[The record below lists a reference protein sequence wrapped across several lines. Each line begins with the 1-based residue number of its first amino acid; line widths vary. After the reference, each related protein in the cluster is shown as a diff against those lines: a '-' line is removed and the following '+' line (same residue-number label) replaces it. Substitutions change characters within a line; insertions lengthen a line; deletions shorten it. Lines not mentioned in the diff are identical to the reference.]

1 MPAEPLGISMKKLVG
16 PVTCQTWCVQ
26 RDLLPAFI
34 MTHQRSSSGDTISS
48 ILTCT
53 SETFHEFYSGPYD
66 TGQLVADAKKSV
78 LNRFRADLESNY
90 SKCNR
95 YKLLMA
101 MLDHAPTD
109 SGKRY
114 VATCLAIAGTKG
126 VDAVTEMADQW
137 LEHMFFKS
145 E

>member
-1 MPAEPLGISMKKLVG
+1 M
-16 PVTCQTWCVQ
+16 CQTWCVQ
-26 RDLLPAFI
+26 CDLLPAFI
-34 MTHQRSSSGDTISS
+34 MTYQCSSSGDTISS

-53 SETFHEFYSGPYD
+53 SETFHEFYSGLYD
-66 TGQLVADAKKSV
+66 TSQIVANVTNST
-78 LNRFRADLESNY
+78 LNRFCTNLESNH

-95 YKLLMA
+95 YKLFIA
-101 MLDHAPTD
+101 MLDHVPTD

-114 VATCLAIAGTKG
+114 VATCLAIARTKR
-126 VDAVTEMADQW
+126 VNAVTELADQW